1 VKLFAVLVLAAALTA
16 CSDGS
21 PPAAQLPTSTS
32 RAVPPM
38 QIPPVQNPLDA
49 AKFPA
54 DACTLITTQ
63 DATGL
68 GMPVSEK
75 DDMGGRIG
83 CEWRKDNGSPLEVL
97 RVQVLKNYGLAKI
110 AAECKISCD
119 TWSVTEVAGYPAIH
133 ANGQLES
140 KYGMCRLYVGL
151 SDSSSVLVTD
161 GDIEAMQKAATQDT
175 ASGPK
180 CDRAD
185 QAAGLAVQ
193 KLRENR

>member
-1 VKLFAVLVLAAALTA
+1 VKALACLVLAAALTA
-16 CSDGS
+16 CSGGTT
-21 PPAAQLPTSTS
+21 PAAPPSTTNTVPTV
-32 RAVPPM
+32 R
-38 QIPPVQNPLDA
+38 NPLDT

-54 DACTLITTQ
+54 DACALITQ
-63 DATGL
+63 REAAGL
-68 GMPVSEK
+68 DLPVSEK
-75 DDMGGRIG
+75 DDMGGRVA

-110 AAECKISCD
+110 SAECRIGCE
-119 TWSVTEVAGYPAIH
+119 TWSATEVAGYPAIH

-151 SDSSSVLVTD
+151 NDSSSLLVTD
-161 GDIEAMQKAATQDT
+161 GDIEAMRKAATQGT

-185 QAAGLAVQ
+185 QAAALVVERL
-193 KLRENR
+193 KESR